1 MTIVVL
7 LPSRPSDL
15 NQLAKLH
22 YKTLKTGAV
31 GESTGFKFLW
41 IPFASPSETDAKRD
55 MLERLQKEGI
65 NTSGKNVAFAN
76 ATSDRG
82 GFGFIGLIG
91 APTIT
96 LSAESSRSWERH
108 HQRRRSVLRQ
118 SALNSEMGDV
128 GIHMGVC
135 HLQLIISSKGELLRM
150 QRSI

>member
-1 MTIVVL
+1 MKRARLTSIIL
-7 LPSRPSDL
+7 LAMLAVGLAGCRTDYRSAFAEQAIRP

-41 IPFASPSETDAKRD
+41 IPFASPSENDAKRD

-65 NTSGKNVAFAN
+65 TTSGKNIGFAN

-91 APTIT
+91 APKIT
-96 LSAESSRSWERH
+96 LSADVVEILGEATPA
-108 HQRRRSVLRQ
+108 SVV
-118 SALNSEMGDV
+118 SPPAV
-128 GIHMGVC
+128 GP
-135 HLQLIISSKGELLRM
+135 QN
-150 QRSI
+150 

>member
-1 MTIVVL
+1 MKHASLIYGVLIGLLAIGVVGCR
-7 LPSRPSDL
+7 SDYRSAFAEQAIRP

-41 IPFASPSETDAKRD
+41 IPFASPSENDAKRD

-96 LSAESSRSWERH
+96 LSADVIEILGEASPA
-108 HQRRRSVLRQ
+108 SVVSPPAVSPRQ
-118 SALNSEMGDV
+118 
-128 GIHMGVC
+128 
-135 HLQLIISSKGELLRM
+135 
-150 QRSI
+150 

>member
-1 MTIVVL
+1 MKHAPLISIVLIGMLAIGVVGCR
-7 LPSRPSDL
+7 SDYRSAFAEQAIRP

-22 YKTLKTGAV
+22 YKTLKTGAI

-41 IPFASPSETDAKRD
+41 IPFASPSENDAKRD

-96 LSAESSRSWERH
+96 LSA
-108 HQRRRSVLRQ
+108 
-118 SALNSEMGDV
+118 DV
-128 GIHMGVC
+128 IEI
-135 HLQLIISSKGELLRM
+135 LGEASPPSGANPPAVSP
-150 QRSI
+150 QQ

>member
-1 MTIVVL
+1 MKLRRVAILVL
-7 LPSRPSDL
+7 IGMLATGSFGCRSAYHSAFAEQAIRPH
-15 NQLAKLH
+15 QLAKLN

-41 IPFASPSETDAKRD
+41 IPFASPSEADAKRD

-65 NTSGKNVAFAN
+65 NTAGKNIGFAN

-96 LSAESSRSWERH
+96 LSA
-108 HQRRRSVLRQ
+108 
-118 SALNSEMGDV
+118 DV
-128 GIHMGVC
+128 VEILGGTSPEGSPPPPSP
-135 HLQLIISSKGELLRM
+135 QN
-150 QRSI
+150 

>member
-1 MTIVVL
+1 MKHAPLASIVLIVML
-7 LPSRPSDL
+7 AMVAVGCRSTPPSAFAEQAVRP

-22 YKTLKTGAV
+22 YKTLKSNAI

-41 IPFASPSETDAKRD
+41 IPFASPSEADAKHD

-65 NTSGKNVAFAN
+65 TTSGKNIGYAN

-96 LSAESSRSWERH
+96 LSADVIEILGEAAPG
-108 HQRRRSVLRQ
+108 SVGTPPAV
-118 SALNSEMGDV
+118 SP
-128 GIHMGVC
+128 
-135 HLQLIISSKGELLRM
+135 
-150 QRSI
+150 